1 MLHHML
7 FSTITATALM
17 TMNPQDI
24 NRDTITPEEVQQLVE
39 KDSTVFLLDVRTDEE
54 YQSST
59 GHLRGSVLIPVQE
72 LSGRLGEL
80 APHKKN
86 TIVVIC
92 RSGNRSGWAT
102 SMLRSQGYP
111 ALNMVGGM
119 IRWNN
124 EGRPVEHSE
133 QK

>member
-1 MLHHML
+1 MM
-7 FSTITATALM
+7 
-17 TMNPQDI
+17 MNPQESS
-24 NRDTITPEEVQQLVE
+24 RDTITPEEVQFLTE

-54 YQSST
+54 YDSST

-72 LSGRLGEL
+72 LAARLGEL
-80 APHKKN
+80 SPHKKN
-86 TIVVIC
+86 TIVAIC

-111 ALNMVGGM
+111 AVNMVGGM
-119 IRWNN
+119 LRWNS

-133 QK
+133 HK

>member
-1 MLHHML
+1 ML
-7 FSTITATALM
+7 
-17 TMNPQDI
+17 MNTQDN
-24 NRDTITPEEVQQLVE
+24 NRDTITPAEVQQLME
-39 KDSTVFLLDVRTDEE
+39 KDSTVFLLDVRTAEE
-54 YQSST
+54 YKSST
-59 GHLRGSVLIPVQE
+59 GHLRRSVLIPVQE
-72 LSGRLGEL
+72 LAARLGEL

-86 TIVVIC
+86 TIIAIC

-119 IRWNN
+119 IRWNI

-133 QK
+133 HK

>member
-1 MLHHML
+1 MLHYIL
-7 FSTITATALM
+7 FSIIATTALTM
-17 TMNPQDI
+17 MNPQDSS
-24 NRDTITPEEVQQLVE
+24 RDTITPEEVQQLME

-54 YQSST
+54 YDSST

-72 LSGRLGEL
+72 LAARLGEL
-80 APHKKN
+80 VPYKKS

-92 RSGNRSGWAT
+92 RSGHRSGWAT
-102 SMLRSQGYP
+102 SMLRSQGYS

-119 IRWNN
+119 IRWNS

-133 QK
+133 HP

>member
-1 MLHHML
+1 M
-7 FSTITATALM
+7 I
-17 TMNPQDI
+17 MNPQDSS
-24 NRDTITPEEVQQLVE
+24 RDTITPEEVQLLME

-54 YQSST
+54 YHSST

-72 LSGRLGEL
+72 LASRLGEL

-86 TIVVIC
+86 TIVAIC

-102 SMLRSQGYP
+102 SMLRSQGYL

-119 IRWNN
+119 IRWNS
-124 EGRPVEHSE
+124 EDRPVEHSE
-133 QK
+133 HT

>member
-1 MLHHML
+1 MILL
-7 FSTITATALM
+7 STIALTTAALM
-17 TMNPQDI
+17 TMHQQDAG
-24 NRDTITPEEVQQLVE
+24 RDTIMPAEVQQLLE
-39 KDSTVFLLDVRTDEE
+39 KDSTVFLLDVRTEEE
-54 YQSST
+54 YNGAT

-72 LSGRLGEL
+72 LAERIGEL

-86 TIVVIC
+86 TIIAIC

-119 IRWNN
+119 IRWNS

-133 QK
+133 RK